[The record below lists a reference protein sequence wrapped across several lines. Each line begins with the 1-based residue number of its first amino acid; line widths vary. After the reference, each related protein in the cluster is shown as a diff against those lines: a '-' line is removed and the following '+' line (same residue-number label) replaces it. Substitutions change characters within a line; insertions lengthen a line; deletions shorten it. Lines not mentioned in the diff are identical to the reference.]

1 MALNSNAIFALLAS
15 AIIAANADGQ
25 SFHPRTSG
33 TLEIVSGKLTFNSTI
48 FLEGRTIEETYS
60 KALQWPTIKYSSRSD
75 KSSYRFKPFIIR
87 QSILLQ
93 DFSLTIELSFTDH
106 YLEVYFKDIIF
117 KGEYVEDFVLDQ
129 TGQLKDEYES
139 KKICDQIQEDCK
151 KITNSLLKFLT
162 NS

>member
-1 MALNSNAIFALLAS
+1 M
-15 AIIAANADGQ
+15 
-25 SFHPRTSG
+25 
-33 TLEIVSGKLTFNSTI
+33 
-48 FLEGRTIEETYS
+48 
-60 KALQWPTIKYSSRSD
+60 
-75 KSSYRFKPFIIR
+75 
-87 QSILLQ
+87 
-93 DFSLTIELSFTDH
+93 TIELSFTDH